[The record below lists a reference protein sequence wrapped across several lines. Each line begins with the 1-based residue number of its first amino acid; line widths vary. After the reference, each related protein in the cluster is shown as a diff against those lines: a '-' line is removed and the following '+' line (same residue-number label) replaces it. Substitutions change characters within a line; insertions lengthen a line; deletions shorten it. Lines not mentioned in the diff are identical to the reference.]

1 MYLRATKIYWRVS
14 GTDRISIILQ
24 QSLMKLG
31 GRDVN
36 LLDGIVDAPKRVDG
50 GLDVVVVEVNG
61 GNFIDFR
68 YI

>member
-1 MYLRATKIYWRVS
+1 MS

-36 LLDGIVDAPKRVDG
+36 LLDGIVGAPKRVDG
-50 GLDVVVVEVNG
+50 GLDAVVVEVNG

>member
-1 MYLRATKIYWRVS
+1 
-14 GTDRISIILQ
+14 
-24 QSLMKLG
+24 MKLG

>member
-1 MYLRATKIYWRVS
+1 
-14 GTDRISIILQ
+14 
-24 QSLMKLG
+24 MKLG

-36 LLDGIVDAPKRVDG
+36 LLDGIVGVFKRVDG
-50 GLDVVVVEVNG
+50 GLDAVVVEVNG